1 MKLLEFKLPASTM
14 GSPAGY
20 AYSTI
25 TAKIKKIN
33 KQCNINIVEH
43 LREGHRYVVECSD
56 SSYIVLCMMWQNDH
70 SWEQWRVITAND
82 LKDPLP
88 HRTVK
93 PRTSRR

>member
-14 GSPAGY
+14 GAPAGY

-33 KQCNINIVEH
+33 NQCNINIVEH

-70 SWEQWRVITAND
+70 SWEKWRVITPAD

-93 PRTSRR
+93 PRGR